1 MLSHDFYYS
10 FCPDYRKMVDLYFQ
24 IQSKVISFKMHDEI
38 FFGELS
44 SDEYY
49 YDKVESEIKEFMDLF
64 NSFNIE
70 DCVNKVNIFKSFE
83 LYDFW

>member
-1 MLSHDFYYS
+1 
-10 FCPDYRKMVDLYFQ
+10 MVDLYSR
-24 IQSKVISFKMHDEI
+24 IQSKVISSKIHDEI
-38 FFGELS
+38 FFGELY

-49 YDKVESEIKEFMDLF
+49 YDKVESEINEFMDLL

-70 DCVNKVNIFKSFE
+70 DCVSKVNIFKSFE